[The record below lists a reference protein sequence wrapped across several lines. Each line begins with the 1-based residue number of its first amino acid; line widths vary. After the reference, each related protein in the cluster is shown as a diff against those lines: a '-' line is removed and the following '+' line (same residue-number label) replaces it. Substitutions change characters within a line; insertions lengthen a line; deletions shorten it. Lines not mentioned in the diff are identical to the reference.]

1 MADLISSIIP
11 FLFMLAIVYGAL
23 DIGGVFKNKRV
34 NAVIAA
40 VFALFTLT
48 YAPAAEFINQI
59 MPLAIIFFVVFFFVG
74 FIVKAA
80 TKGLSDETGKK
91 DFNLLIIIL
100 GLVLLLFATQGPEVI
115 GRFLPGFE
123 EQASNI
129 MVLSAVVFIGV
140 IFMAAYRISVKEKGG

>member
-1 MADLISSIIP
+1 MADIISLLVP

-34 NAVIAA
+34 NGLIAI
-40 VFALFTLT
+40 VFAFFTLG
-48 YAPAAEFINQI
+48 YSPATEFINQI
-59 MPLAIIFFVVFFFVG
+59 MPLAIIFFVAFFFLG
-74 FIVKAA
+74 FIIKAV
-80 TKGLSDETGKK
+80 TKGLKDETGKK

-100 GLVLLLFATQGPEVI
+100 GLVLLLFATQGAEVI

-129 MVLSAVVFIGV
+129 MVISAVVFILV
-140 IFMAAYRISVKEKGG
+140 ILLSAYKLSKQG